1 MEIDVI
7 SFTDEQFARLTDE
20 QLVEV
25 KEVQLKKNKLLRA
38 LEKAKAKEKYRLL
51 KNGVL
56 GSSSYQKVCAE
67 LQAAYDEE
75 VESLRD
81 GLLFYLR
88 FSLRPK
94 EEEEVGAPYEVDYS
108 FTYEARIQIVREYY
122 ETTYT
127 VAKERFAAFKKDVI
141 ALGYLGEYYA
151 PLYEIYR
158 VEAGV

>member
-56 GSSSYQKVCAE
+56 GGSSYQKVCAE
-67 LQAAYDEE
+67 LQNRLTL
-75 VESLRD
+75 ESFMELVHM
-81 GLLFYLR
+81 GLVKILTQALKKR
-88 FSLRPK
+88 ASLSK
-94 EEEEVGAPYEVDYS
+94 N
-108 FTYEARIQIVREYY
+108 I
-122 ETTYT
+122 
-127 VAKERFAAFKKDVI
+127 
-141 ALGYLGEYYA
+141 
-151 PLYEIYR
+151 
-158 VEAGV
+158 